1 MKLWILLS
9 WIIAS
14 VGRQIISFINPRERT
29 SSNLSFHN
37 ISMEN
42 PRLRIMKGLV
52 CYSCVFMENMRWV
65 VDMAGDPKK
74 AEVFINALT
83 GAQTQALSR
92 IIYKHVGSGMMT
104 IFRSYVAK
112 LFPDESDEVRDP
124 LVH

>member
-1 MKLWILLS
+1 
-9 WIIAS
+9 
-14 VGRQIISFINPRERT
+14 
-29 SSNLSFHN
+29 
-37 ISMEN
+37 
-42 PRLRIMKGLV
+42 
-52 CYSCVFMENMRWV
+52 MENMRWV

-92 IIYKHVGSGMMT
+92 IIDKHVGSGMMT

-124 LVH
+124 LVHLMLMGYLIHVNETHNLVRPK